1 MFHIRQKNSYYLE
14 CTVNVAGLIKCFNYP
29 TGSPIVILKGIR
41 YINFVSKTL
50 GFHQKVVAV
59 WADFVQVRNVTAICW
74 KPCCNTQTAHLW
86 SQQIWKKLQ
95 NCEDAHH
102 VLTCPWT
109 AFSVVQLAALSR
121 LQGPE
126 PRAGHSAPSFLK
138 LQPPMRKAFFFLLK
152 DNWFTMLC

>member
-1 MFHIRQKNSYYLE
+1 MFHIRQENSYYLE
-14 CTVNVAGLIKCFNYP
+14 CTVNVARLIKCFNYP

-50 GFHQKVVAV
+50 GFHQKVVAA

-95 NCEDAHH
+95 NREDAYH
-102 VLTCPWT
+102 VQTCPGWPL
-109 AFSVVQLAALSR
+109 VCAAGCFIQASRSRTVSGTLSSI
-121 LQGPE
+121 LLE
-126 PRAGHSAPSFLK
+126 TSASNEEG
-138 LQPPMRKAFFFLLK
+138 FFFLLK
-152 DNWFTMLC
+152 YNWFTMLC